1 MNTNTVRLN
10 ITLPKNLA
18 LSLNEVTGSRERS
31 RFIAEAIKQRID
43 QIQKEEL
50 DKILEEGYKAT
61 ANENRIIIKAFEAV
75 DLEGWD
81 EY

>member
-10 ITLPKNLA
+10 ITIPKNLV
-18 LSLNEVTGSRERS
+18 LSLNKLTGPRERS
-31 RFIAEAIKQRID
+31 SFIAEAIKQRID

-50 DKILEEGYKAT
+50 NKRLEEGYKAT
-61 ANENRIIIKAFEAV
+61 AKENRIIIKAFEAV

>member
-31 RFIAEAIKQRID
+31 RFIAEAIKQRIN